1 MIVLII
7 RDYTDKDKEF
17 IIGLASRFT
26 EIDYLDFRNRTKM
39 LKKQEEMA
47 LESVENNKSNIF
59 IAEKDGQYLGYIELK
74 DWVDYFTRERQG
86 YVASL
91 AVTRGAEG
99 TGVGTLLLKKA
110 EDWAK
115 QKGYKELVLQVFTA
129 NQRAIKLYESLGY
142 EPDISVMVKQI

>member
-91 AVTRGAEG
+91 AVTRDAEG
-99 TGVGTLLLKKA
+99 TGIGTLLLKKA
-110 EDWAK
+110 EDIIIEK
-115 QKGYKELVLQVFTA
+115 
-129 NQRAIKLYESLGY
+129 S
-142 EPDISVMVKQI
+142 

>member
-91 AVTRGAEG
+91 AVTRDAEG